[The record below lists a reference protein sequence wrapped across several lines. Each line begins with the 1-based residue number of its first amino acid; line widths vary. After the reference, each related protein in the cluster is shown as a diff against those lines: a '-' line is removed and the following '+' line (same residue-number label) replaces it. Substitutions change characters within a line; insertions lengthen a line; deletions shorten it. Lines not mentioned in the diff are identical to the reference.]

1 MQRSTGIMK
10 KASGMAVIAALMAL
24 VAALGLFSGTDRSEA
39 ADSTVW
45 VGNNWFCNSNASCS
59 QPSNVTIT
67 AGDTITWQ
75 RSAGTHTVTEC
86 GTNWANWDN
95 GAGTC
100 TGAQFDG
107 QINSGSTT
115 FVRTFNTPG
124 TYYYLCTFH
133 SDGTS
138 GMRATVTV
146 QAAAPDTTA
155 PSASAVAANPN
166 PTNGAASITLTATIT
181 DQGTPLGTIA
191 SAQYR
196 IDGGAPASMSAADGG
211 FNTSTENVTANV
223 PVGGLSLGNHTI
235 EVRGTDNSS
244 NVGAWAALTGGLD
257 VTAPPAGS
265 VQASVTVQGGNLSNT
280 AQDISFGTVALAGS
294 DQTIDAVAQTWQA
307 RDARG
312 TGDGWNLTVSATDF
326 TGAGT
331 IGVASFKVR
340 QLQSNINV
348 VSGNTAPSSLVAT
361 FQSLAATP
369 LKVLQA
375 TAGTG
380 MGTYDYTPDFQ
391 LTVPSSAAAG
401 SYTAN
406 VTVSINSGP

>member
-1 MQRSTGIMK
+1 MIRWISARRITGWL
-10 KASGMAVIAALMAL
+10 AVAVLIAL
-24 VAALGLFSGTDRSEA
+24 VAGLGLFVSRDTSEA
-39 ADSTVW
+39 ANATVF
-45 VGNNWFCNSNASCS
+45 VGNNWFCNTNASCA

-67 AGDTITWQ
+67 AGDTITWT

-86 GTNWANWDN
+86 GNNWANWDN

-155 PSASAVAANPN
+155 PAVSGVAASPN
-166 PTNGAASITLTATIT
+166 PTNGAASVSLTATIT

-196 IDGGAPASMSAADGG
+196 IDGGSPVSMAAADGA
-211 FNTSTENVTANV
+211 FNGSTENVIANV
-223 PVGGLSLGNHTI
+223 PVGALPVGNHTV
-235 EVRGTDNSS
+235 EVRGTDNAG
-244 NVGAWAALTGGLD
+244 NVSAWAALSGGLE

-265 VQASVTVQGGNLSNT
+265 VQASVTVQGGNLTNA
-280 AQDISFGTVALAGS
+280 AQDISFGTVTLSGA
-294 DQTIDAVAQTWQA
+294 DQTVDAIPRTWQA
-307 RDARG
+307 KDARG
-312 TGDGWNLTVSATDF
+312 TGAGWNLTISATDF

-331 IGVASFKVR
+331 IGVANFKLR
-340 QLQSNINV
+340 QLQSNITTV
-348 VSGNTAPSSLVAT
+348 AGNTAPNSLVTT

-375 TAGTG
+375 VAGTG
-380 MGTYDYTPDFQ
+380 MGTYDYVPDFQ